1 MYQLP
6 TTLSEDLIYFGT
18 LVDDFTQGKTSAAQ
32 FKANRVP
39 MGIYE
44 QRKDGTYMVRVRC
57 TGGFISPE
65 QLRQVALTAKS
76 HDSSFLHIT
85 TRQEI
90 QIHHIRI
97 EQTKTILPALQK
109 VSLSSKGGGG
119 NTVRNI
125 LVDISSGI
133 HREETFDVLPYAV
146 DLTTRLIAEPD
157 SFTLPRKLK
166 IAFSNREDVKDFAI
180 INDLGYVAKIRD
192 GKRGFQVF
200 LGGSVASSP
209 TLGWELFDFV
219 SESEL
224 INIARAAKQFFNNH
238 GNRKN
243 KHKARIRYIFF
254 KEGAEKTKELYFQ
267 YYHAVK
273 ANENVEYQPKALIF
287 APKTPSFEPV
297 ENTSGAYQFWEKRY
311 AQSQRQNQLYSV
323 NLAFTNG
330 NADSDTLLKIADFAA
345 SFGDD
350 VLRFTPRQQLQMR
363 NIPKAYLGN
372 VYQLIQELGL
382 ATEDPQIVNN
392 IVSCTGADTCRL
404 GICLSKGAASALQER
419 LQKSKL
425 PLDEAGSFQ
434 INISGCP
441 NSCAQQLWSDLGFSG
456 KVVRN
461 ERMYPAYNVW
471 GAADKL
477 SDTRLGEHLG
487 TVSARDLPAF
497 TEKVLADYLPLKG
510 QFPRFRAYLD
520 GGGKEKIAQTLDS
533 FKNVPSFK
541 VDKNYYFDWGSE
553 EIFSVVNKGP
563 AECSAGLFDMIDIDL
578 NFIRENFVKLEAE
591 GADVNPLLYDIVFSS
606 SRMLLITKGV
616 EPRTTA
622 ETFTMFIEKFIK
634 EGLISDEFM
643 SLVEAASQPDYNFAH
658 RQIEVVSLAKAVVA
672 LYETMDDSLQFKTA
686 KVSEAV
692 TEKGSK
698 PVAEKDSEP
707 AVQSITKNLRGVSCP
722 LNFVKTKIELSALK
736 SGDLLEVWLDD
747 GQPIQN
753 VPGSIRNEGHEV
765 VSVTQT
771 GEYWKV
777 LIRKA

>member
-1 MYQLP
+1 M
-6 TTLSEDLIYFGT
+6 TEDLIYFGT

-97 EQTKTILPALQK
+97 EQTKTILPELQK

-192 GKRGFQVF
+192 GKRGFQVY

-219 SESEL
+219 PESEL

-267 YYHAVK
+267 YYNAVK
-273 ANENVEYQPKALIF
+273 ADENVDYQPKPLIF
-287 APKTPSFEPV
+287 SQKSPSFEPLKI
-297 ENTSGAYQFWEKRY
+297 TTGDFQLWESRY
-311 AQSQRQNQLYSV
+311 ARSQRQNGLYSV
-323 NLAFTNG
+323 ILSFTNG
-330 NADSDTLLKIADFAA
+330 NSDSDTLLKIADFAA
-345 SFGDD
+345 AFGDD
-350 VLRFTPRQQLQMR
+350 VIRFTPRQQLQLR

-372 VYQLIQELGL
+372 VYQLVQELGL
-382 ATEDPQIVNN
+382 ATEHAQLVNN

-419 LQKSKL
+419 LQKSSL

-471 GAADKL
+471 GAADKQ
-477 SDTRLGEHLG
+477 SDARLAEHLG

-497 TEKVLADYLPLKG
+497 TEQVLADYLPVKSQYPG
-510 QFPRFRAYLD
+510 FRSYLD
-520 GGGKEKIAQTLDS
+520 AGGKAKIAQTLDS
-533 FKNVPSFK
+533 FKNVPAFK
-541 VDKNYYFDWGSE
+541 DDKNYYYDWGSE
-553 EIFSVVNKGP
+553 EVFSVVNKGP

-578 NFIRENFVKLEAE
+578 NFIKQNFEKLDAK
-591 GADVNPLLYDIVFSS
+591 GADVNLILYDLVFSS
-606 SRMLLITKGV
+606 SRMLLITKGL
-616 EPRTTA
+616 EPRTTS

-634 EGLISDEFM
+634 EGLISKLYTE
-643 SLVEAASQPDYNFAH
+643 LVEAAASQKDYNFTS
-658 RQIEVVSLAKAVVA
+658 QKEEVIALAKAVVA
-672 LYETMDDSLQFKTA
+672 LYETMDDSLQFKTL
-686 KVSEAV
+686 KVSEK
-692 TEKGSK
+692 TEEAHRPAGQIFT
-698 PVAEKDSEP
+698 KD
-707 AVQSITKNLRGVSCP
+707 LRGVSCP
-722 LNFVKTKIELSALK
+722 LNFVKTKIELSTLK
-736 SGDLLEVWLDD
+736 SGDLLEIWLDD

-753 VPGSIRNEGHEV
+753 VPGSVRNEGHEV
-765 VSVTQT
+765 VSATQT
-771 GEYWKV
+771 GDYWKV